1 MEKWSARR
9 RETAKKLFGRA
20 LRVGLA
26 GWIAER
32 SGEPFYLQEAQDA
45 MRTHLGEAASGVGQ
59 ELELF
64 CRFGMLTR
72 HPDGRRVYF
81 VANVKSELW
90 EPLIGAARALHAWE
104 HGSITNPSPTAPAAS
119 SPPDRRS

>member
-1 MEKWSARR
+1 MENWSARR
-9 RETAKKLFGRA
+9 REAAKKLFGRA

-26 GWIAER
+26 GWVAER

-81 VANVKSELW
+81 VANKNSELW
-90 EPLIGAARALHAWE
+90 EPLFCAARALDAWE
-104 HGSITNPSPTAPAAS
+104 RGALTSPSPTAPAA
-119 SPPDRRS
+119 

>member
-1 MEKWSARR
+1 MEIWSARR
-9 RETAKKLFGRA
+9 RAAAKKLFGRA

-26 GWIAER
+26 SWIGER

-45 MRTHLGEAASGVGQ
+45 MRTHLDEAASGVAQ

-64 CRFGMLTR
+64 CQYGMLTR

-81 VANVKSELW
+81 VQNAESELW
-90 EPLIGAARALHAWE
+90 DPLISAARALSAWE
-104 HGSITNPSPTAPAAS
+104 RGSTSVTR
-119 SPPDRRS
+119 DG

>member
-1 MEKWSARR
+1 METWSARR
-9 RETAKKLFGRA
+9 QVAAKKFFGRA

-26 GWIAER
+26 SWIAER

-64 CRFGMLTR
+64 CQYLMLTR

-81 VANVKSELW
+81 VQIATCDLW
-90 EPLIGAARALHAWE
+90 EPLISAANALHAWE
-104 HGSITNPSPTAPAAS
+104 QQTT
-119 SPPDRRS
+119 PPIPMDGPI